1 MTSSTLNPHDRYV
14 IAHPHT
20 PTVAVAN
27 SDKLFPVRRIHCV
40 GRNYADHI
48 KEMGNDEREPP
59 IFFQKPA
66 DAVVGDG
73 ETVPYP
79 TLTRELHFE
88 VELVIAIGKAGRH
101 VGPNEARSMIY
112 GYAIGIDLTRRDLQ
126 NSLKSKGQPW
136 EMAKAF
142 DHSAPIGA
150 IHTTAEVGHPER
162 GYIRLDV
169 NGKTRQQ
176 GDLSQMIWSIPEIV
190 ANLSKSVQLA
200 PGDLIFTG
208 TPAGVGPV
216 VPGDKITAEIHG
228 LGTLTIR
235 IGAPMP

>member
-1 MTSSTLNPHDRYV
+1 MTSSPLPLHDRYV

-20 PTVAVAN
+20 PAVAVVHT
-27 SDKLFPVRRIHCV
+27 DQLFPVRRIHCV

-48 KEMGNDEREPP
+48 REMGNDEREPP
-59 IFFQKPA
+59 VFFQKPA

-73 ETVPYP
+73 QSVPYP
-79 TLTRELHFE
+79 PLTRELHFE
-88 VELVIAIGKAGRH
+88 VELVVAIGKGGRH
-101 VGPNEARSMIY
+101 VGLAEARSMIY
-112 GYAIGIDLTRRDLQ
+112 GFAIGIDLTRRDLQ
-126 NSLKSKGQPW
+126 NALKAKGQPW

-142 DHSAPIGA
+142 DHSAPVGP
-150 IHTTAEVGHPER
+150 IHPVAETGLMER

-176 GDLSQMIWSIPEIV
+176 GDLSQMIWSVPEII

-208 TPAGVGPV
+208 TPAGVGAV
-216 VPGDKITAEIHG
+216 VPGDKLSAEIHG